1 MRIEACDPGS
11 LEACTLVEEL
21 SATLAAITGDGGA
34 SSFAAADTRV
44 PRSLFVIARDDDG
57 ALLGCGALR
66 PLDKH
71 TAEIKR
77 VYARPGTHGVGAAL
91 LAHIEREAA
100 RFGYRQCW
108 LETRKVNT
116 ARSPSM
122 NTTAMFVFRTS
133 ASMSVAQKRFALP
146 NRLLQ
151 ASEPLGDAY
160 VDAPATGR

>member
-11 LEACTLVEEL
+11 LDACTLVDEL
-21 SATLAAITGDGGA
+21 SAALAAITGDSGA

-44 PRSLFVIARDDDG
+44 PRSLFVVARDDDG

-66 PLDKH
+66 PLDEL
-71 TAEIKR
+71 TCEIKR
-77 VYARPGTHGVGAAL
+77 MYARPGTRSVGAAL

-116 ARSPSM
+116 GAVDFY
-122 NTTAMFVFRTS
+122 AKHGYAVI
-133 ASMSVAQKRFALP
+133 P
-146 NRLLQ
+146 NYGKYIGRDD
-151 ASEPLGDAY
+151 AVCLGKNF
-160 VDAPATGR
+160 